1 MALNDELYS
10 RLVNLYQGLDDQEIH
25 QLNARLILLLSE
37 KVSDSVAI
45 RKIINRLEA
54 ENKNAKKL
62 ISAYKNYTSKVVSR
76 TQTPLHPV
84 E

>member
-10 RLVNLYQGLDDQEIH
+10 RLVNLYQDLDNQQIL

-37 KVSDSVAI
+37 AVSDPLALG
-45 RKIINRLEA
+45 KIIDQVEA
-54 ENKNAKKL
+54 ENKNSGRKK
-62 ISAYKNYTSKVVSR
+62 I
-76 TQTPLHPV
+76 